1 MLNIVIGV
9 LGFHKTSC
17 ALILAQTNQAV
28 KWQPDFL
35 LDFDLFQVRR
45 TNPISKIYHKLV
57 ECLSPIP

>member
-57 ECLSPIP
+57 